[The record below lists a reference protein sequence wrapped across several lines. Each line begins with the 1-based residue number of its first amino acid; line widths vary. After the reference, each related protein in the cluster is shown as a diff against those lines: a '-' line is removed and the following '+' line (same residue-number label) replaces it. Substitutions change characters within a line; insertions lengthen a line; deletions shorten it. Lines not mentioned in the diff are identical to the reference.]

1 MGQRWHSAHQSNE
14 WNCDHRENDVIS
26 TSNETQKLTVCIKCL
41 PGVEIFWGN
50 LAQYTGQPASGR
62 RNFPIEKAQHQSEQ
76 QKTNYPQWSC
86 HLRLNLI
93 HCRFICW
100 NENCGWCPIS
110 LRSLFFSTDTF
121 QIQLM
126 SSIMLGMTNTFF
138 LFFSKTTPLQVFTL
152 EWSPIQSTDTNSL
165 LIHTISIN
173 TMTSQLWTKT
183 FLSFWCTWFASVFN
197 HHSVEPNIGL
207 HGYAKHTVEIR

>member
-93 HCRFICW
+93 HCRLICW

-126 SSIMLGMTNTFF
+126 SSIMLGMTNTFC
-138 LFFSKTTPLQVFTL
+138 FFFPKLHHYKYSLSSDHQYRVPIPIVFWYIPFQLTQWQVNCEQRPF
-152 EWSPIQSTDTNSL
+152 
-165 LIHTISIN
+165 
-173 TMTSQLWTKT
+173 
-183 FLSFWCTWFASVFN
+183 FLSGAHDLLVSSTT
-197 HHSVEPNIGL
+197 
-207 HGYAKHTVEIR
+207 TV